1 LIKQTDKYPYSIHSI
16 GYLINFCLR
25 INKYYFSW
33 LLYTTLYT
41 FRDSSIK
48 YINFLTFHV
57 KIYFFI
63 SELPY
68 VKQTQS
74 SPVRSKYKT
83 KLGYTLD
90 EIIEN
95 KFLVREVDKL
105 RYNLKNDS
113 KNDMLL
119 KNRYIKI
126 TEKITNIITE
136 VISNNKKIFTQWEKD
151 FFKIHIRTASNDE
164 IKRNT
169 VIYESYKLFQR
180 AKKIMLLIKNKTL
193 F

>member
-1 LIKQTDKYPYSIHSI
+1 
-16 GYLINFCLR
+16 
-25 INKYYFSW
+25 
-33 LLYTTLYT
+33 
-41 FRDSSIK
+41 
-48 YINFLTFHV
+48 
-57 KIYFFI
+57 
-63 SELPY
+63 
-68 VKQTQS
+68 
-74 SPVRSKYKT
+74 
-83 KLGYTLD
+83 
-90 EIIEN
+90 
-95 KFLVREVDKL
+95 
-105 RYNLKNDS
+105 
-113 KNDMLL
+113 MLL